1 MDQPTSL
8 FDRFFSQPRPVWVAL
23 IVSLTLLL
31 LPFAAVYLDGVID
44 EFFNQGRW
52 RVFLLPPTIIIYI
65 WLVSPLMA
73 RMGDN
78 VIESFRPLIQMDDD
92 SFDRMIHETSYV
104 DPLHEWIAF
113 GIGIILGIISALST
127 DFDQGASWSK
137 SYWII
142 SSSLMYGV
150 LAWAIFVSV
159 SSTRL
164 NTALHRQPMQFDILN
179 PAPFEAIGRQSLLL
193 ALVFI
198 GGITLS
204 LLFTFQDANLSST
217 EFWLVNLI
225 FVLFVVLIFFLS
237 MRPTHKLLL
246 AEKTRRLEPVQKHIN
261 LACQDL
267 IQRLEQG
274 LDLGNLSGE
283 INALE
288 VYEQRLLSARTWPYN
303 TSMLRTL
310 FFSVIIPGAAALAR
324 VVGELIFN

>member
-1 MDQPTSL
+1 MDQPTSI
-8 FDRFFSQPRPVWVAL
+8 FDRVFGQTRPVWVAL

-31 LPFAAVYLDGVID
+31 LPFAAVYLDGALD
-44 EFFNQGRW
+44 EFFSQDRW

-73 RMGDN
+73 RMGAN

-92 SFDRMIHETSYV
+92 SFDRMIHEV
-104 DPLHEWIAF
+104 ARLDPRHEWIAF
-113 GIGIILGIISALST
+113 GIGVILGIISILIT
-127 DFDQGASWSK
+127 DFDQGTSWSK
-137 SYWII
+137 SYWLI

-150 LAWAIFVSV
+150 LAWAIFASV

-164 NTALHRQPMQFDILN
+164 NAALHRQPMQFDILN
-179 PAPFEAIGRQSLLL
+179 PTPFEAIGRQSLLL

-204 LLFTFQDANLSST
+204 LFFTYQDANLSSP
-217 EFWLVNLI
+217 EFWVVNFL

-246 AEKTRRLEPVQKHIN
+246 AEKKRRLEPVQRHIN
-261 LACQDL
+261 LACLDL
-267 IQRLEQG
+267 VQHLEQG
-274 LDLGNLSGE
+274 LETGNFSGE

-288 VYEQRLLSARTWPYN
+288 VYEQRLLAARTWPYN

-310 FFSVIIPGAAALAR
+310 FFSILIPLGSILAR
-324 VVGELIFN
+324 LAVDLLLP